1 MAMKER
7 FLPAAGALL
16 AALGVMA
23 QAYAAHAPGAEL
35 MRTGGLFLLIH
46 GVALIALSAF
56 SRQTPRR
63 LLDGGALLL
72 GVGTA
77 LFAADLAIRALYERS
92 LFPFAAPIGG
102 SAMILAWVVVA
113 AGFALR

>member
-1 MAMKER
+1 MAMKQR
-7 FLPAAGALL
+7 LLPAAGALL

-46 GVALIALSAF
+46 GVALIAISAF
-56 SRQTPRR
+56 PHR
-63 LLDGGALLL
+63 LLKAGALLL
-72 GVGTA
+72 GAGTA
-77 LFAADLAIRALYERS
+77 LFAADLAMRAVYERS

-113 AGFALR
+113 AGFVLG